1 MKKRMLLAVVL
12 SLAYC
17 VGFTQNEVLT
27 RDTFTLILPI
37 DGVSYYEQEVE
48 RSPYFFE
55 GNILQI
61 YPGESLLVEVTLKG
75 DEIALMQVVKENIN
89 PERTIQLEFTQKT
102 KDNKSEFMML
112 KVSNPF
118 DKKLNYQAMM
128 FSVGATEWKKTSIIP
143 VQPGLSS
150 FESWK
155 EVIVSLVLSEWS
167 LE

>member
-1 MKKRMLLAVVL
+1 MLLAVML

-118 DKKLNYQAMM
+118 DKKLNYKAMM